1 MVLRAHGLTMA
12 LGESKRIWL
21 GVVFTDC
28 AFSHSGLLLG
38 FDVQRIGSKQCIAS
52 RDVRSYPFKTKA
64 TPIVSRLRLPKQI
77 IRPV

>member
-38 FDVQRIGSKQCIAS
+38 FDVQRIGSKQCIALN
-52 RDVRSYPFKTKA
+52 RYEPA
-64 TPIVSRLRLPKQI
+64 TLIFDSLRNRLRCGRI
-77 IRPV
+77 SAFEA

>member
-28 AFSHSGLLLG
+28 AFSHSGVLLG
-38 FDVQRIGSKQCIAS
+38 VAGPDLF
-52 RDVRSYPFKTKA
+52 
-64 TPIVSRLRLPKQI
+64 
-77 IRPV
+77 